1 MVGAGFILLILGGV
15 LGDELTK
22 VKDMD
27 RACPDGYFYAGE
39 AVAADSTK
47 TTRDSIIAKGPT
59 SPVYS
64 CYRII
69 EEELSLAGSILKCQ
83 DMSASGQVASINNDL
98 ETNILTSKLFRD
110 HFTEQMTGNLSANG
124 ETQEL
129 LTSGIEL
136 SPGSWTWLGAD
147 EPIDLTAL
155 TIEGANASTVNC
167 LTLRWEN
174 NGNSTDLVF
183 AAAPC
188 TQTFN
193 ATLCEVRVYTQTW
206 YVWFYTNWL
215 QLLFFV
221 TMGLLLLTSCC
232 LFQALF
238 FRTGARRQSG
248 VQTVQNQPPPYTP
261 TPQQY
266 TTTENAAAKYKQ
278 KGKDILAKVTFYKP
292 KDEEKVKFAEAEA

>member
-1 MVGAGFILLILGGV
+1 MMLGGV
-15 LGDELTK
+15 LGDQLTM
-22 VKDMD
+22 VQNMD

-39 AVAADSTK
+39 AVAGADPTK
-47 TTRDSIIAKGPT
+47 TTRDSVIVKGPT

-69 EEELSLAGSILKCQ
+69 EEELSLSGSILKCQ
-83 DMSASGQVASINNDL
+83 DMSASGQVASVNNDL
-98 ETNILTSKLFRD
+98 EASILTSALFRD
-110 HFTEQMTGNLSANG
+110 HFTEQMAGNLSARG
-124 ETQEL
+124 ETPEL

-155 TIEGANASTVNC
+155 TIEEANATSANANC
-167 LTLRWEN
+167 LTLRWEAN
-174 NGNSTDLVF
+174 ENSTDLVF
-183 AAAPC
+183 TATPC
-188 TQTFN
+188 AQTFN

-261 TPQQY
+261 TPQPY
-266 TTTENAAAKYKQ
+266 TTTESAAAKYKQ